1 MFGRQKENK
10 MIICGMEKFSMVD
23 YDGYIGCTVF
33 TRGCNFLCPFCHN
46 SSLVTGEA
54 QEIPV
59 EEVFDYL
66 TKRKGLVDAVCIT
79 GGEPTMQKGL
89 KDFILRVRAL
99 GYRVK
104 LDTNGTNPT
113 LLRELL
119 QEGLLDYVAMD
130 IKTDFEHYED
140 VTGVSNPA
148 LLERVKESVGI
159 LKQLAPDYEFR
170 TTAIAEYH
178 SEANYAAIAEIVR
191 GAKRFFVQKYKDG
204 ETNLTQGILHE
215 ISEQEAEKFLDAV
228 RAVGVQNVGKRG
240 Y

>member
-1 MFGRQKENK
+1 

-23 YDGYIGCTVF
+23 YDGYISCTVF

-54 QEIPV
+54 AEIDI

-79 GGEPTMQKGL
+79 GGEPTMQRGL
-89 KDFILRVRAL
+89 KEFILRVRDL

-104 LDTNGTNPT
+104 MDTNGTNPA
-113 LLRELL
+113 LLKELL
-119 QEGLLDYVAMD
+119 EEKLLDYVAMD
-130 IKTDFEHYED
+130 VKTDFEHYED

-148 LLERVKESVGI
+148 LLERVKESVAI
-159 LKQLAPDYEFR
+159 IKAIAPDYEFR

-178 SEANYAAIAEIVR
+178 SAENYGLIAEIVR
-191 GAKRFFVQKYKDG
+191 GAKRFFVQKFKDG
-204 ETNLTQGILHE
+204 ENNLTQGILHE
-215 ISEQEAEKFLDAV
+215 LPKEEAEEFLATV
-228 RAVGVQNVGKRG
+228 KAAGVTETGIRG

>member
-1 MFGRQKENK
+1 

-23 YDGYIGCTVF
+23 YDGYISCTVF

-46 SSLVTGEA
+46 ATLVTGEA
-54 QEIPV
+54 EEIPQ

-79 GGEPTMQKGL
+79 GGEPTMQRGL
-89 KDFILRVRAL
+89 KDFILKVRAL

-113 LLRELL
+113 LLKELL
-119 QEGLLDYVAMD
+119 TQGLLDYVAMD
-130 IKTDFEHYED
+130 IKTDFQHYED

-148 LLERVKESVGI
+148 LLDRVKESVEI
-159 LKQLAPDYEFR
+159 LKTTAPDYEFR

-178 SEANYAAIAEIVR
+178 SEANYAAIAEIVK
-191 GAKRFFVQKYKDG
+191 GGKRFFIQKFKDG
-204 ETNLTQGILHE
+204 EGNLTQGIL
-215 ISEQEAEKFLDAV
+215 SELPKEEAEKFLDVV
-228 RAVGVQNVGKRG
+228 RPFVLSVGLRG

>member
-1 MFGRQKENK
+1 

-23 YDGYIGCTVF
+23 YDGFISCTVF

-54 QEIPV
+54 AEIPQ

-89 KDFILRVRAL
+89 REFIEKVRAL

-104 LDTNGTNPT
+104 MDTNGTNPA
-113 LLRELL
+113 LLKELL
-119 QEGLLDYVAMD
+119 EERLLDYVAMD
-130 IKTDFEHYED
+130 IKTDFEHYEE

-148 LLERVKESVGI
+148 LLNKVKESVQI
-159 LKQLAPDYEFR
+159 LKTLAPDYEFR
-170 TTAIAEYH
+170 TTVMAEYH
-178 SEANYAAIAEIVR
+178 SDKNYQAIADIVK
-191 GAKRFFVQKYKDG
+191 GAKRFFVQKFKDG
-204 ETNLTQGILHE
+204 ENNLTQGILHE
-215 ISEQEAEKFLDAV
+215 LPQEEAEKFLATV
-228 RAVGVQNVGKRG
+228 RPVVGAVGLRG

>member
-1 MFGRQKENK
+1 

-23 YDGYIGCTVF
+23 YDGYIACTVF
-33 TRGCNFLCPFCHN
+33 TKGCNFLCPFCHN

-54 QEIPV
+54 VEIPE

-79 GGEPTMQKGL
+79 GGEPTLQRGL
-89 KDFILRVRAL
+89 KEFILKVRAL

-104 LDTNGTNPT
+104 MDTNGTNPGI
-113 LLRELL
+113 LRELL
-119 QEGLLDYVAMD
+119 IEGLLDYVAMD

-140 VTGVSNPA
+140 VTGTSNPA
-148 LLERVKESVGI
+148 LIERVKESVGI
-159 LKQLAPDYEFR
+159 LKEFAPDYEFR

-178 SEANYAAIAEIVR
+178 SEANYTAIADIVR
-191 GAKRFFVQKYKDG
+191 GAKRFFVQKFKDG
-204 ETNLTQGILHE
+204 ENNLTQGILHE
-215 ISEQEAEKFLDAV
+215 LPKEEAEKFLAV
-228 RAVGVQNVGKRG
+228 VKKACVTQVGLRG

>member
-1 MFGRQKENK
+1 

-23 YDGYIGCTVF
+23 YDGFISCTVF

-54 QEIPV
+54 AEIPQ

-89 KDFILRVRAL
+89 REFIEKVRAL

-104 LDTNGTNPT
+104 MDTNGTNPA
-113 LLRELL
+113 LLKELL
-119 QEGLLDYVAMD
+119 EEGLLDYVAMD
-130 IKTDFEHYED
+130 IKTDFEHYEE

-148 LLERVKESVGI
+148 LLNKVKESVRI
-159 LKQLAPDYEFR
+159 LKTLAPDYEFR
-170 TTAIAEYH
+170 TTVMAEYH
-178 SEANYAAIAEIVR
+178 SDKNYQAIADIVK
-191 GAKRFFVQKYKDG
+191 GAKRFFVQKFKDG
-204 ETNLTQGILHE
+204 ENNLTQGILHE
-215 ISEQEAEKFLDAV
+215 LPQEEAEKFLATV
-228 RAVGVQNVGKRG
+228 RPVVGAVGLRG

>member
-1 MFGRQKENK
+1 

-23 YDGYIGCTVF
+23 YDGYIACTVF
-33 TRGCNFLCPFCHN
+33 TKGCNFLCPFCHN

-54 QEIPV
+54 AEIPE

-79 GGEPTMQKGL
+79 GGEPTLQRGL
-89 KDFILRVRAL
+89 KEFILKVRAL

-104 LDTNGTNPT
+104 MDTNGTNPGI
-113 LLRELL
+113 LRELL
-119 QEGLLDYVAMD
+119 IEGLLDYVAMD

-140 VTGVSNPA
+140 VTGTSNPA
-148 LLERVKESVGI
+148 LIERVKESVGI
-159 LKQLAPDYEFR
+159 LKEFAPDYEFR

-178 SEANYAAIAEIVR
+178 SEANYTAIADIVR
-191 GAKRFFVQKYKDG
+191 GAKRFFVQKFKDG
-204 ETNLTQGILHE
+204 ENNLTQGILHE
-215 ISEQEAEKFLDAV
+215 LPKEEAERFLAV
-228 RAVGVQNVGKRG
+228 VKEAGVGETGLRG

>member
-1 MFGRQKENK
+1 

-23 YDGYIGCTVF
+23 YDGYISCTVF

-54 QEIPV
+54 IKIP
-59 EEVFDYL
+59 EEDVFDYL

-79 GGEPTMQKGL
+79 GGEPTLQRDL

-113 LLRELL
+113 MLRELL
-119 QEGLLDYVAMD
+119 EEGLLDYVAMD
-130 IKTDFEHYED
+130 IKTDFEQYED
-140 VTGVSNPA
+140 VTGVSNSA
-148 LLERVKESVGI
+148 LLARVKESAEI
-159 LKQLAPDYEFR
+159 LKAIAPDYEFR

-178 SEANYAAIAEIVR
+178 SEANYGKIAEIVR
-191 GAKRFFVQKYKDG
+191 GAKRFFVQKFKDG

-215 ISEQEAEKFLDAV
+215 LPEEEAQKFLAAV
-228 RAVGVQNVGKRG
+228 RAVGVPHTGMRG

>member
-1 MFGRQKENK
+1 

-23 YDGYIGCTVF
+23 YDGFISCTVF
-33 TRGCNFLCPFCHN
+33 TKGCNFLCPFCHN

-54 QEIPV
+54 AEIPE

-79 GGEPTMQKGL
+79 GGEPTLQRGL

-104 LDTNGTNPT
+104 LDTNGTNPA
-113 LLRELL
+113 LLKELL
-119 QEGLLDYVAMD
+119 EEKLLDYVAMD

-140 VTGVSNPA
+140 VTGTSNPA
-148 LLERVKESVGI
+148 LIERVKESVFL
-159 LKQLAPDYEFR
+159 LKTLAPDYEFR
-170 TTAIAEYH
+170 TTVIAEYH
-178 SEANYAAIAEIVR
+178 TEETFDRIAEIVK
-191 GAKRFFVQKYKDG
+191 GSKRFFIQHFKDG
-204 ETNLTQGILHE
+204 EQNLTQGILHD
-215 ISEQEAEKFLDAV
+215 ISEEKAKVFADII
-228 RAVGVQNVGKRG
+228 RAVVPVVELRG